1 MKRLLALGRLGVN
14 FLREAIVSGWTT
26 ALIILR
32 GAKSL
37 QPGLVHMSYGD
48 LSDTAATFLGALVT
62 LTPGTTTVEI
72 DLDRR
77 ELLLH
82 LLDTRRVEIT
92 LESIRRDFMLPV
104 RILFGG
110 KS

>member
-1 MKRLLALGRLGVN
+1 MNRLAALGRLGVN
-14 FLREAIVSGWTT
+14 FLREAVVSGWTT

-32 GAKSL
+32 GNRSL
-37 QPGLVHMSYGD
+37 QPGLVRMPYGD
-48 LSDTAATFLGALVT
+48 LSDTAANFLGALVT

-72 DLDRR
+72 DLQRR

-82 LLDTRRVEIT
+82 LLDTRRADAT
-92 LESIRRDFMLPV
+92 FESIRRDFVRPV

-110 KS
+110 GS

>member
-1 MKRLLALGRLGVN
+1 MNRLAALGALGVN
-14 FLREAIVSGWTT
+14 FLREAVVSGWTT

-32 GAKSL
+32 GDTSS
-37 QPGLVHMSYGD
+37 QPGLVRMSYGD
-48 LSDTAATFLGALVT
+48 LSDTAANVLGALVT

-72 DLDRR
+72 DLERG

-82 LLDTRRVEIT
+82 LLDTRRADAT
-92 LESIRRDFMLPV
+92 FESIRRDFMLPV

-110 KS
+110 RS